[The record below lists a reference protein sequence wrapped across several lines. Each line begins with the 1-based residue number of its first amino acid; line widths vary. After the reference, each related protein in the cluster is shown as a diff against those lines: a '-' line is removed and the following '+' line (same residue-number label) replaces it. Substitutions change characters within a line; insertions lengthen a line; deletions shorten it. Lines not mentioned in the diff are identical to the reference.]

1 MGGPIMNFKMDHIVI
16 NVVDINNS
24 LHFYTNILDLPG
36 ERIEE
41 FKNNQVPF
49 PSVRLT
55 KDTIIDLFPK
65 KLWEK
70 TNPDNICRPN
80 LNHFCLST
88 SKSHSELLQK
98 KLKEHGI
105 TIDDGPA
112 KRWGARGSGV
122 SVYFRDPDENVIE
135 VRYYEDEEADQPCLL
150 NS

>member
-1 MGGPIMNFKMDHIVI
+1 MNFKMDHIVI
-16 NVVDINNS
+16 NTIDIDDS
-24 LHFYTNILDLPG
+24 LHFYTTILDLPG
-36 ERIEE
+36 ERIDE

-70 TNPDNICRPN
+70 TNPENICRPN

-88 SKSHSELLQK
+88 NKNNWELLQER
-98 KLKEHGI
+98 LKEHGI
-105 TIDDGPA
+105 LIDDGPV
-112 KRWGARGSGV
+112 KRWGAHGSGL

-135 VRYYEDEEADQPCLL
+135 VRYYESEEADLPCML